1 MVAKDLDVAIDQIID
16 FEFEAYDAQR
26 PDITGLHREFL
37 SSQRLDN
44 MASSLC
50 SLDALRKHFKSDER
64 DNAEVSMIML
74 FDHEEVGSTSA

>member
-37 SSQRLDN
+37 SS
-44 MASSLC
+44 
-50 SLDALRKHFKSDER
+50 
-64 DNAEVSMIML
+64 
-74 FDHEEVGSTSA
+74 